1 VQAAEAAK
9 GLAPNQPVL
18 GASAFS
24 GDDAR
29 EATVPLHRSVYGYDP
44 DTATYSKT
52 EDGHRLADAALGQ
65 PLRIQ
70 MVIVLHTKVSVTS
83 IVEDVNGA
91 PGLDYDLD
99 ASGQA
104 EVYSRGKK
112 ATGTWSSAGRNAPLD
127 FKLADGSKLSL
138 PRALVWVDVVP

>member
-1 VQAAEAAK
+1 
-9 GLAPNQPVL
+9 
-18 GASAFS
+18 
-24 GDDAR
+24 
-29 EATVPLHRSVYGYDP
+29 
-44 DTATYSKT
+44 
-52 EDGHRLADAALGQ
+52 
-65 PLRIQ
+65 

-104 EVYSRGKK
+104 EFYSLGKK
-112 ATGTWSSAGRNAPLD
+112 ATGTWSSTARKAPLD